1 MDNQEINTASASA
14 EPVNA
19 GFKYFPFFNKKQ
31 PVFVL
36 VLVGIIF
43 YCTSLYNEYALD
55 DGIIIHQ
62 NSYVL
67 KGVAGIKDILTKDAY
82 DSFYRRMHAS
92 DQLQGGRYRPLSVVS
107 FALEQEVIGTYRT
120 GYYEFVQDIN
130 RNGKLDEEPLEYYP
144 HVSVSKSKANGI
156 PIADNEPVLSNYEY
170 NAYVDLNKDGVAQA
184 DECYNCWDT
193 NKNFRNDASK
203 DLNADGVFNEVD
215 CQVKGAFLRHF
226 NSVWLYILGCV
237 LLYLVFRR
245 YLFKEQQDL
254 AFLAALIFLTH
265 PVHAEI
271 VANVK
276 GRDDI
281 FSLIFIALT
290 LLSSFKFLETKKIS
304 ILIISTVLFFLALLS
319 KEFGIMLLLLI
330 PAAVHVFQKISINI
344 KYLAI
349 LGLSFLGIAFL
360 MIAVK
365 LNFQNFIPAFILIVT
380 GAILFAGLFAIAFR
394 KSFLNNEVTTLTMS
408 FCTVGL
414 LYIGCRMSAVSIA
427 PGVPDTE
434 LLNNPYLLAT
444 GQEIVATKFFVFL
457 KYLVL
462 SVFPMRLT
470 SDYSYASIPYQ
481 SFSSPGFLISLLL
494 NVGLLVFGCV
504 LLIKRHVIGFAILTY
519 YAFLFLISNFIFNV
533 GAIMDEG
540 FLFHATIGVAIA
552 FAWLLLTGFDK
563 LYTISFSAKRTL
575 LLSCLSI
582 VVFLYGCKT
591 WERNWDWK
599 NDVTLFLKD
608 VKTSPNSVLVLG
620 NAGARWIDLADT
632 KEITGVAL
640 PGEDST
646 VFNDYNG
653 TLHITDEEIRE
664 GGCANKREAALKK
677 GIGYLKHAVELHPR
691 YVNGFLNLGLAS
703 FKLGNDRDAIFYWKQ
718 AERLYPK
725 NPYLENYYAVYG
737 SILRERG
744 AKAFD
749 KGKMNEAAMAYN
761 FWTLVDTNNAEAW
774 YNLGG
779 VYFNLNKF
787 IKAKQCWDKALKLNP
802 NYEEVK
808 KALEL
813 MPEVVE

>member
-14 EPVNA
+14 GPVNA
-19 GFKYFPFFNKKQ
+19 GFRYFPFFNKKQ

-36 VLVGIIF
+36 VLVGVIF

-92 DQLQGGRYRPLSVVS
+92 DQLQGGRYRPLSIVS

-120 GYYEFVQDIN
+120 GYYMYLQDIN
-130 RNGKLDEEPLEYYP
+130 QNGVLDNEPQKLPP
-144 HVSVSKSKANGI
+144 NSPVTKSKVNGI
-156 PIADNEPVLSNYEY
+156 PISNVEPMLSNYEY

-184 DECYNCWDT
+184 EECHNCWDT
-193 NKNFRNDASK
+193 NKNFKNDASE

-265 PVHAEI
+265 PVHAEV

-276 GRDDI
+276 GRDDV

-290 LLSSFKFLETKKIS
+290 LLFGFKFLESKKIS
-304 ILIISTVLFFLALLS
+304 ALIISTILFFLALLS
-319 KEFGIMLLLLI
+319 KEFAIMLLLLI
-330 PAAVHVFQKISINI
+330 PLAVHAFHKTSLNI
-344 KYLAI
+344 KHLAI

-360 MIAVK
+360 MIGLK
-365 LNFQNFIPAFILIVT
+365 LNFPNSIPSFVLTVGGT
-380 GAILFAGLFAIAFR
+380 ILFVGLCALAFR
-394 KSFLNNEVTTLTMS
+394 KAFLNKDLTTLMISFFTM
-408 FCTVGL
+408 VL
-414 LYIGCRMSAVSIA
+414 LYIGCRISVVSIA
-427 PGVPDTE
+427 PGIPDTE

-444 GQEIVATKFFVFL
+444 GQEIFATKIFVFL

-462 SVFPMRLT
+462 SIFPMYLT

-481 SFSSPGFLISLLL
+481 HFNNLGFLISLLL
-494 NVGLLVFGCV
+494 NVGLLILGTV
-504 LLIKRHVIGFAILTY
+504 LQVKRHVLGFSILTY

-552 FAWLLLTGFDK
+552 FAWLLLTGFEKIDK
-563 LYTISFSAKRTL
+563 LSFSERRTI
-575 LLSCLSI
+575 LLSFLSI
-582 VVFLYGCKT
+582 VLFLYGCKT

-653 TLHITDEEIRE
+653 TLHITDEEMRE
-664 GGCANKREAALKK
+664 GGYSNKREAALKK

-703 FKLGNDRDAIFYWKQ
+703 FKLGNDKEAIFYWKQ

-725 NPYLENYYAVYG
+725 NPYLENYYAVYS
-737 SILRERG
+737 SILKERG
-744 AKAFD
+744 MKAFD
-749 KGKMNEAAMAYN
+749 QGKMKEAAIAYN
-761 FWTLVDTNNAEAW
+761 FWTLIDVNNAEAW
-774 YNLGG
+774 HNLGR
-779 VYFNLNKF
+779 VYFKLSKF
-787 IKAKQCWDKALKLNP
+787 IKAKQYWNRALKLNP

-808 KALEL
+808 KAMDL
-813 MPEVVE
+813 MPEIVE

>member
-1 MDNQEINTASASA
+1 MDNQETNTASA

-43 YCTSLYNEYALD
+43 YGTSLYNEYALD

-62 NSYVL
+62 NNNVL
-67 KGVAGIKDILTKDAY
+67 KGLAGIKDILTKDAY
-82 DSFYRRMHAS
+82 DSFYRRMCAS
-92 DQLQGGRYRPLSVVS
+92 DQLAGGRFRPLSVVS
-107 FALEQEVIGTYRT
+107 FAIEQEFIGTYRT
-120 GYYEFVQDIN
+120 GLYMATQDLN
-130 RNGKLDEEPLEYYP
+130 RNGVLDKDKVSYYTP
-144 HVSVSKSKANGI
+144 CGSPDV
-156 PIADNEPVLSNYEY
+156 NYEY
-170 NAYVDLNKDGVAQA
+170 NDFVDKNGDRVAQPN
-184 DECYNCWDT
+184 ECYNCWDT
-193 NKNFRNDASK
+193 NKNFNNDTAE

-226 NSVWLYILGCV
+226 NSVWLYILGCL

-254 AFLAALIFLTH
+254 AFLSALIFLTH
-265 PVHAEI
+265 PVHTEI

-290 LLSSFKFLETKKIS
+290 LLYAFKFLENKKIS
-304 ILIISTVLFFLALLS
+304 TLIISSILFFLALLC
-319 KEFGIMLLLLI
+319 KEFPIMLLLLI
-330 PAAVHVFQKISINI
+330 PMALHVFHKATINLKPLLLLSI
-344 KYLAI
+344 
-349 LGLSFLGIAFL
+349 SFLAIAFL
-360 MIAVK
+360 MIGLQ
-365 LNFQNFIPAFILIVT
+365 LNVPNIIPTYVLIV
-380 GAILFAGLFAIAFR
+380 GGPIIFASLYLVVFR
-394 KSFLNNEVTTLTMS
+394 KALLNNDVTTLMMS
-408 FCTVGL
+408 LFTVGL
-414 LYIGCRMSAVSIA
+414 LYIGCRISAVGISPEA
-427 PGVPDTE
+427 PDTE

-444 GQEIVATKFFVFL
+444 GQEIVATKIYVLL

-462 SVFPMRLT
+462 SVFPIHLT

-481 SFSSPGFLISLLL
+481 NFSSPGFLISLIL
-494 NVGLLVFGCV
+494 NIGLLILGS
-504 LLIKRHVIGFAILTY
+504 LLFVKRHVLGFAIITY
-519 YAFLFLISNFIFNV
+519 YAFLFLVSNFVFNL
-533 GAIMDEG
+533 GLTMHEG
-540 FLFHATIGVAIA
+540 LLFQASIGIAIA

-563 LYTISFSAKRTL
+563 LNTLAFSVKRTL
-575 LLSCLSI
+575 LLGCLSI

-640 PGEDST
+640 PGQDST
-646 VFNDYNG
+646 LFNDYNG
-653 TLHITDEEIRE
+653 TLHITEEEVRE
-664 GGCANKREAALKK
+664 GGYANKREAALKK

-703 FKLGNDRDAIFYWKQ
+703 YKLGNDREAIFYWKQ

-725 NPYLENYYAVYG
+725 NPYLENYYAVYS
-737 SILRERG
+737 SILKERG
-744 AKAFD
+744 MKAFEQ
-749 KGKMNEAAMAYN
+749 GKMLEAAMAYN
-761 FWTLVDTNNAEAW
+761 FCTLVDANNAEAF

-779 VYFNLNKF
+779 LYFKLNKF
-787 IKAKQCWDKALKLNP
+787 IKAKQCWDKALKINP

-808 KALEL
+808 KAFGSIPQDPLK
-813 MPEVVE
+813 